1 MDGDSLLARGGGAEA
16 GEEVHRG
23 CHGNKGEEE
32 EDLLG
37 SEEGSPGRAPN
48 GPDPSLDRDLGR
60 GDRGDRDGPDLGLV
74 LDRGSDRVRDL
85 APCLDR
91 GRDLD
96 SRLLRY
102 PFEADPLRPGG
113 DPCPRLLLLLLGSP
127 RRVGE
132 TAPPLLL
139 LVRPPPCSPSRPE
152 RC

>member
-1 MDGDSLLARGGGAEA
+1 VDGDSLLARGGGAEA

-48 GPDPSLDRDLGR
+48 GPDPSLDRDL
-60 GDRGDRDGPDLGLV
+60 
-74 LDRGSDRVRDL
+74 
-85 APCLDR
+85 
-91 GRDLD
+91 D

-113 DPCPRLLLLLLGSP
+113 DPCPRLLLLLLLLLLGSP